1 MNEISQRIIISLSN
15 EKRGIP
21 MGHLIYIADDEA
33 NIRDLIKSF
42 LESDGYTVA
51 AFATGDELTEAFD
64 REPADLVILD
74 IMMPGTDGL
83 TVCKQLREK
92 SSVPI
97 IILTAKDS
105 EYDYVHGI
113 TIGSDDYLTK
123 PFRPTALLMRVR
135 SLLRRMEMNEKSDQ
149 TIRSGDKDV
158 SVGDLTF
165 SAEKN
170 ELFCGG
176 KTVKLTRT
184 ELRMLLYMMKN
195 PQKAYSREELLN
207 EIWGF
212 DTKVETRV
220 TDETLRRIRKQLSLC
235 GSNVSVRTMWGFGY
249 RIEVDGDQK

>member
-1 MNEISQRIIISLSN
+1 
-15 EKRGIP
+15 
-21 MGHLIYIADDEA
+21 MGHSIYIADDEE

-42 LESDGYTVA
+42 LESDGYTVS
-51 AFATGDELTEAFD
+51 AFATGDELAEAFEK
-64 REPADLVILD
+64 EPADLVILD

-83 TVCKQLREK
+83 TLCKQLREK

-123 PFRPTALLMRVR
+123 PFRPTTLLMRVR
-135 SLLRRMEMNEKSDQ
+135 SLLRRMDMNEKADQ
-149 TIRSGDKDV
+149 PSRGSERDV
-158 SVGDLTF
+158 KVGDLTF
-165 SAEKN
+165 SVVRN
-170 ELFCGG
+170 EIFCGSRPI
-176 KTVKLTRT
+176 KLTRT
-184 ELRMLLYMMKN
+184 ELKMLSYMMQN
-195 PQKAYSREELLN
+195 PQKAYSRDELLN
-207 EIWGF
+207 AIWGY

-249 RIEVDGDQK
+249 RIEVNGDEK

>member
-1 MNEISQRIIISLSN
+1 MSHS
-15 EKRGIP
+15 
-21 MGHLIYIADDEA
+21 IYIADDER

-42 LESDGYTVA
+42 LESDGYEVS
-51 AFATGDELTEAFD
+51 AFETGDELKAAFD
-64 REPADLVILD
+64 EKPADLVILD

-135 SLLRRMEMNEKSDQ
+135 SLLRRMDMNEKSDHNSKASEED
-149 TIRSGDKDV
+149 ISI
-158 SVGDLTF
+158 GDLTF
-165 SAEKN
+165 SSSRN
-170 ELFCGG
+170 EILCSG
-176 KTVKLTRT
+176 KPIKLTRT
-184 ELRMLLYMMKN
+184 ELKMLSYMMKN
-195 PQKAYSREELLN
+195 PDKAYSRDELL
-207 EIWGF
+207 EAIWGF

-220 TDETLRRIRKQLSLC
+220 TDETLRRIRKQLSAC
-235 GSNVSVRTMWGFGY
+235 ESNVSVKTMWGFGY
-249 RIEVDGDQK
+249 RIEVNGDKK